1 MKLQNQNPA
10 WELIK
15 KYVRLDYVAHKDDK
29 NKIQPKQK
37 FTFEST
43 SPAEQAVKV
52 ECGKLE

>member
-15 KYVRLDYVAHKDDK
+15 KYVRLDYVTHKDDK

-37 FTFEST
+37 FTFKST